1 MSERS
6 VAILGAGATSPYGRV
21 NSDHC
26 APVQTRHCRAPEG
39 SGYQPEGTGVLLELT
54 GTARIQTKGR
64 VDVSQTRGPLRR
76 PVPRTTSHLTRP
88 RWIESSLKG

>member
-39 SGYQPEGTGVLLELT
+39 SGYQPEGTGCYLNSREQP
-54 GTARIQTKGR
+54 RIQTKGR
-64 VDVSQTRGPLRR
+64 VDVSQTRGAAPTSGS
-76 PVPRTTSHLTRP
+76 RTTSHLTRP

>member
-39 SGYQPEGTGVLLELT
+39 SGYQPEGNGVLLELT
-54 GTARIQTKGR
+54 GTASHTNKGEGR
-64 VDVSQTRGPLRR
+64 REPNAWGRSDVRFPGPRH
-76 PVPRTTSHLTRP
+76 T
-88 RWIESSLKG
+88 

>member
-26 APVQTRHCRAPEG
+26 ARSRRATVERPKDPDT
-39 SGYQPEGTGVLLELT
+39 SP
-54 GTARIQTKGR
+54 KGR
-64 VDVSQTRGPLRR
+64 GAT
-76 PVPRTTSHLTRP
+76 
-88 RWIESSLKG
+88 